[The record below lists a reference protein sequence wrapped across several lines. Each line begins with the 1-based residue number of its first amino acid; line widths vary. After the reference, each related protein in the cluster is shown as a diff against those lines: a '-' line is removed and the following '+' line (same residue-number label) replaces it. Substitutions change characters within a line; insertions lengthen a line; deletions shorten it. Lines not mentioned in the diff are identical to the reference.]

1 MRQPLWE
8 VPEERTRLRIDLL
21 GVEPNVVRQLHQS
34 VHQRSGLVEPP
45 GLGEH
50 LHQPERTA
58 QERSFAAAQAVLAEI
73 PIEVWTVA
81 ELAYERI
88 DRARQPV
95 IARVDV
101 AEPRAQQHARSRR
114 GPRRPPLG
122 CSCASPSTSTV
133 PR

>member
-45 GLGEH
+45 GLGE
-50 LHQPERTA
+50 QPERTA

-81 ELAYERI
+81 ELADERI

-95 IARVDV
+95 IARVHV
-101 AEPRAQQHARSRR
+101 AEPRAQQHARVEVLAVRHS
-114 GPRRPPLG
+114 GVAALLRRPAPFL
-122 CSCASPSTSTV
+122 AE
-133 PR
+133 RA